1 VKFVRRFVLQLVA
14 IVICVGA
21 GLCLE
26 GRQAALACGSLP
38 SSGQAKD
45 PRPYVLGAE
54 EAGAQAQAV
63 GSVTGKV
70 VQEANGFGI
79 RKVVVELL
87 GQNPEARTY
96 MTATDA
102 TGQFRLEGVATG
114 EYSVSVAKVG
124 FVRMNVKPEM
134 ARITVAAGQDVTG
147 LVYKMQPAGVIAG
160 KITDVDGD
168 PLQGVTVWVTHVGKS
183 GAPEA
188 TDASEQAE
196 SGQEATNDLGE
207 YRIANLRAGQYV
219 VQAQAHGT
227 DPAPDPADK
236 GKQRD
241 KAVYAVTFYPGTAE
255 EKTASAVRVTSGGT
269 ATANFNMVTSHAFR
283 VSGMVTMTGNPRNT
297 QIFLVSTSGQ
307 TEAQGLGEGGR
318 FEFPNVL
325 PGTYVAQIVDMSSG
339 GDGRTPET
347 HTQMIGS
354 PIVVSNADVT
364 GLVLQPEAGGSVS
377 GKVRGESGRAGRIDA
392 VEGGWIV

>member
-1 VKFVRRFVLQLVA
+1 MRASRSCGVEVDVRFVWRFVWQLVA
-14 IVICVGA
+14 IVICVGV

-26 GRQAALACGSLP
+26 GGQAALACGSE
-38 SSGQAKD
+38 D
-45 PRPYVLGAE
+45 PRPHVLGAE
-54 EAGAQAQAV
+54 EPAGQAQAV

-87 GQNPEARTY
+87 GQNPEARQTY
-96 MTATDA
+96 TTATDA
-102 TGQFRLEGVATG
+102 TGQFRFEGVAPG

-124 FVRMNVKPEM
+124 FVRMNVKPET
-134 ARITVAAGQDVTG
+134 ARITVAGGQDVTG

-168 PLQGVTVWVTHVGKS
+168 PLQGVTVWVRHDGKS

-188 TDASEQAE
+188 ADASEQAE

-219 VQAQAHGT
+219 VQAQAHGM

-283 VSGMVTMTGNPRNT
+283 VSGTVTMTGNPRNT

-347 HTQMIGS
+347 HTQMIG
-354 PIVVSNADVT
+354 
-364 GLVLQPEAGGSVS
+364 
-377 GKVRGESGRAGRIDA
+377 
-392 VEGGWIV
+392 